1 MIENLESV
9 VTYID
14 QVISNFTN
22 SLNRRNRAAYG
33 TCSWLD
39 ENLDRLI
46 AIGNDTS
53 KKSEIYQIDNN
64 ITEAHIDISSCNQTH
79 IDALKTD
86 RVLLYQIIC
95 HLKERI
101 GLSCPTTYFSTTSI
115 ATTTITS
122 MVSTPMKTTS
132 TTSTSEKTFTSIT
145 TTQLQTTTSVGITP
159 IQTIETSTAPTK
171 TTTLIVTTQIKSTT
185 SLPTTEIQGK
195 KET

>member
-9 VTYID
+9 VTFID
-14 QVISNFTN
+14 EVISNFTN
-22 SLNRRNRAAYG
+22 SLSRRNRAAYG
-33 TCSWLD
+33 SCTWLD

-79 IDALKTD
+79 IDALKND
-86 RVLLYQIIC
+86 RVQLYQIIC

-101 GLSCPTTYFSTTSI
+101 GLSCPTTYFSTTLI
-115 ATTTITS
+115 ATTITS

-132 TTSTSEKTFTSIT
+132 TASTLDKAFTSIT
-145 TTQLQTTTSVGITP
+145 TSQLQTTTSIGTP
-159 IQTIETSTAPTK
+159 PLQTIEISTASIQ
-171 TTTLIVTTQIKSTT
+171 TTTLKVNTQIKSTT

>member
-9 VTYID
+9 VTFID
-14 QVISNFTN
+14 EVISNFTN
-22 SLNRRNRAAYG
+22 SLSRRNRAAYG
-33 TCSWLD
+33 SCTWLD

-79 IDALKTD
+79 IDALKND
-86 RVLLYQIIC
+86 RVQLYQIIC

-101 GLSCPTTYFSTTSI
+101 GLSCPTTYFSTTSF
-115 ATTTITS
+115 ATTITS

-132 TTSTSEKTFTSIT
+132 TASTLDKAFTSIT
-145 TTQLQTTTSVGITP
+145 TSQLQTTTSIGTP
-159 IQTIETSTAPTK
+159 PLQTIEISTASIQ
-171 TTTLIVTTQIKSTT
+171 TTTLKVNTQVKSTT